1 MKYYTKEQF
10 IRAAQLA
17 DVNVTYAYLI
27 CSVLEDDEGI
37 ELLEILKEQ
46 KEHLEQQ
53 LRIESLPK
61 GGIVKKGE
69 KNWRDANPE

>member
-27 CSVLEDDEGI
+27 CSMLDKAQGI
-37 ELLEILKEQ
+37 ELVEVLKEH
-46 KEHLEQQ
+46 KERLQNE
-53 LRIESLPK
+53 LFIKSLPK

-69 KNWRDANPE
+69 KNWRDAGAK